1 MMFLG
6 NEELFS
12 NAADVILETM
22 QQSSYARYN
31 TLRNDLLDCFSSD
44 GMKSK
49 LTTCIAGKKSLSSR
63 PVERKKRRDN

>member
-22 QQSSYARYN
+22 QQSSYAKYN

-49 LTTCIAGKKSLSSR
+49 LTTCIAGNKSLLFR
-63 PVERKKRRDN
+63 PAEGKGDGDN